1 MFPGVF
7 EWVWDIGHLVFMG
20 IFWLVITVLISGLV
34 VAISRSISAANRELL
49 EYDDTQSEP

>member
-34 VAISRSISAANRELL
+34 VAISRSISAANRELI
-49 EYDDTQSEP
+49 EYDDTLSEP